1 MIYLDHASTTYV
13 SPEIIDVINSTMKES
28 WGNPSNLYDWGVKSK
43 KIINEARISIA
54 GSIGAKPGEI
64 YFTSGASEGNAWA
77 LNQKPKCLCSAYEH
91 HNIINNPKSVIIDE
105 NYLDM
110 ALTELNLRMQ
120 QDACLPYFGNYLFSH
135 MLVNNE
141 TGEIFPVSRMTKKAH
156 ALGMLVHS
164 DLTQALGNISVNVKD
179 LGIDM
184 ATFTGHKIHAPK
196 GIGFMYI
203 SEDVKEI
210 KPLIY
215 GGGQER
221 GIRAGTENIP
231 YIAGLRIAVNNAVV
245 NRKYKEVVTSKLK
258 QQLVNGLTE
267 KKLPFIINSPG
278 NSIASTL
285 NISFKDIEGE
295 ALAMLLNDKEI
306 YVGVGS
312 ACNTGDFEP
321 SSVLTAMG
329 VPDDYIRGAMRFSFD
344 VTNTKE
350 EINKVIEAIDQG
362 YHELMD

>member
-1 MIYLDHASTTYV
+1 
-13 SPEIIDVINSTMKES
+13 
-28 WGNPSNLYDWGVKSK
+28 
-43 KIINEARISIA
+43 
-54 GSIGAKPGEI
+54 
-64 YFTSGASEGNAWA
+64 
-77 LNQKPKCLCSAYEH
+77 
-91 HNIINNPKSVIIDE
+91 
-105 NYLDM
+105 
-110 ALTELNLRMQ
+110 
-120 QDACLPYFGNYLFSH
+120 
-135 MLVNNE
+135 
-141 TGEIFPVSRMTKKAH
+141 
-156 ALGMLVHS
+156 MLVHS
-164 DLTQALGNISVNVKD
+164 DLTQALGNISVNVKE

-245 NRKYKEVVTSKLK
+245 NRKYKEVATSKLK

-329 VPDDYIRGAMRFSFD
+329 VPEDYIRGAMLFSFD

>member
-1 MIYLDHASTTYV
+1 MIEDEIYL
-13 SPEIIDVINSTMKES
+13 
-28 WGNPSNLYDWGVKSK
+28 
-43 KIINEARISIA
+43 
-54 GSIGAKPGEI
+54 
-64 YFTSGASEGNAWA
+64 
-77 LNQKPKCLCSAYEH
+77 
-91 HNIINNPKSVIIDE
+91 
-105 NYLDM
+105 
-110 ALTELNLRMQ
+110 
-120 QDACLPYFGNYLFSH
+120 PYYGNYLFSH

-141 TGEIFPVSRMTKKAH
+141 TGEIFNIPRMAEKAH
-156 ALGMLVHS
+156 MLGMLVHS
-164 DLTQALGNISVNVKD
+164 DLTQALGNISVNVKE

-258 QQLVNGLTE
+258 HQLVNGLTE

-321 SSVLTAMG
+321 SVLTAMG
-329 VPDDYIRGAMRFSFD
+329 VPEDYIRGAMRFSFD